1 MKVYRNDG
9 YKADEFPIVMRL
21 TAGDTFPTVR
31 AAKDLRDR
39 LSSVL
44 AEIKKEAKE

>member
-21 TAGDTFPTVR
+21 TAGDTFLTVR